1 MPDANQP
8 SVSPEALVTSEAAP
22 ETPPATPRS
31 NAPHSSLPPGG
42 TTLAAID
49 LGSNSFHMVLAR
61 YVEGHPLVLD
71 GMKEMVQLGAG
82 LDRARTLSEA
92 SQARAI
98 GCLERFGQRV
108 RPLPDENV
116 RAVGTN
122 TLRVARN
129 VEPFLERAQRALG
142 HRIEVVSGIE
152 EARLIYSGVVQDR
165 PSKDERLL
173 VIDIGGGSTEF
184 IIGERAVPIDLES
197 LYMGSIAM
205 MGLHFEDGKI
215 NAKRYRRAEVTA
227 LQELERI
234 QGRFRRLGWSAAV
247 GASGTVKAVQ
257 RVLKENGWSRG
268 PITRE
273 ALRKLRDAVVEA
285 GSVEKLSSLP
295 GLHRS
300 RANTLPGGVAIL
312 SASLEALEVSSL
324 EVSNKALREGLLND
338 LMMSRVLRQ
347 DVRETTVNAFMRKY
361 RVDEQQAHRVR
372 DTVLRLLPQVTQG
385 WGLPAL
391 RSSELCSWAARLHE
405 IGLDV
410 AHSHYHKH
418 GAYLVAHGDMPGFSR
433 HEQRLLS
440 ILVRAHRRKFPSA
453 LWRDLAPDD
462 RIVEYLAVLV
472 RLAALL
478 HRSRA
483 DVPPVTLV
491 AGRRSL
497 EVRFAPGWLEAHPL
511 VLADL
516 QEEAELLR
524 AGSFELRLPQGA
536 ERPWAGA
543 PHGGAEPRRDR
554 EGRA

>member
-1 MPDANQP
+1 MPEAAPSSAVFSQLSSAPPSASSSAPPAAPAPQP
-8 SVSPEALVTSEAAP
+8 SVPPE
-22 ETPPATPRS
+22 
-31 NAPHSSLPPGG
+31 G
-42 TTLAAID
+42 TTLAGID
-49 LGSNSFHMVLAR
+49 LGSNSFHMVLGR
-61 YVEGHPLVLD
+61 FVEGHPMVLD

-82 LDRARTLSEA
+82 LDRARVLSEA
-92 SQARAI
+92 SQQRAI
-98 GCLERFGQRV
+98 ECLTRFGERA
-108 RPLPDENV
+108 RSLPEENV

-129 VEPFLERAQRALG
+129 AESFLERAQRALG
-142 HRIEVVSGIE
+142 HRIEVISGIE
-152 EARLIYSGVVQDR
+152 EARLIYAGVVQDR

-205 MGLHFEDGKI
+205 MGRHFEDGKI

-257 RVLKENGWSRG
+257 RVLRENGWSKG

-273 ALRKLRDAVVEA
+273 SLRKLRDVVLEA
-285 GSVEKLSSLP
+285 GSIEKLATLK

-312 SASLEALEVSSL
+312 SASLEALDVSSL

-338 LMMSRVLRQ
+338 LMMSRMLRQ
-347 DVRETTVNAFMRKY
+347 DVRETTVNALMKKY
-361 RVDEQQAHRVR
+361 RVDEAQALRVR
-372 DTVLRLLPQVTQG
+372 DTVLRLLAQVTQA
-385 WGLPAL
+385 WSLPAL

-418 GAYLVAHGDMPGFSR
+418 GAYLVANGDMPGFSR

-440 ILVRAHRRKFPSA
+440 MLVRTHRRKFPTA
-453 LWRDLAPDD
+453 LWRELSSGD
-462 RIVEYLAVLV
+462 RIVESLAVLL
-472 RLAALL
+472 RLATLL
-478 HRSRA
+478 HRSRTE
-483 DVPPVTLV
+483 VPPVTLV
-491 AGRRSL
+491 AARRSL
-497 EVRFAPGWLEAHPL
+497 ELRFAPGWLEAHPL
-511 VLADL
+511 VQADL
-516 QEEAELLR
+516 QEESELLR
-524 AGSFELRLPQGA
+524 SSGFELKLPQGA
-536 ERPWAGA
+536 ERS
-543 PHGGAEPRRDR
+543 
-554 EGRA
+554 

>member
-1 MPDANQP
+1 MSDARESPPPAGSSGPP
-8 SVSPEALVTSEAAP
+8 SSSTPSASGAAAP
-22 ETPPATPRS
+22 SARGDARPTPPPE
-31 NAPHSSLPPGG
+31 G
-42 TTLAAID
+42 TTLAAVD
-49 LGSNSFHMVLAR
+49 LGSNSFHMVLGR
-61 YVEGHPLVLD
+61 FVEGHPMVLD

-82 LDRARTLSEA
+82 LDRARLLSDAAQQRALECLA
-92 SQARAI
+92 RFGERARA
-98 GCLERFGQRV
+98 
-108 RPLPDENV
+108 LPEENV

-129 VEPFLERAQRALG
+129 AEPFIERAQRALG
-142 HRIEVVSGIE
+142 HRIEVISGIE

-215 NAKRYRRAEVTA
+215 NAKRFRRAELTA

-234 QGRFRRLGWSAAV
+234 QERFRRLGWSAAV

-257 RVLKENGWSRG
+257 RVLRENGWSKG

-273 ALRKLRDAVVEA
+273 SLRQLRDVVLEA
-285 GSVEKLSSLP
+285 GSVEKLGALA

-312 SASLEALEVSSL
+312 SASFEALDIAAL

-347 DVRETTVNAFMRKY
+347 DVREATVRAYMKKY
-361 RVDEQQAHRVR
+361 RVDELQAQRVR
-372 DTVLRLLPQVTQG
+372 DTLLRLLPQVAPA

-391 RSSELCSWAARLHE
+391 RSSELGSWAARLHE
-405 IGLDV
+405 VGLDV

-418 GAYLVAHGDMPGFSR
+418 GAYLLAHGDMPGFSR

-440 ILVRAHRRKFPSA
+440 LLVRAHRRKFPAA
-453 LWRDLAPDD
+453 LWRELAGPD
-462 RIVEYLAVLV
+462 RIVEYLAVLL

-483 DVPPVTLV
+483 DVPPVTV
-491 AGRRSL
+491 VGGRRSL
-497 EVRFAPGWLEAHPL
+497 EVRFPHGWLEARPL
-511 VLADL
+511 LQADL
-516 QEEAELLR
+516 QEEAALLR
-524 AGSFELRLPQGA
+524 AGNFELKLPA
-536 ERPWAGA
+536 AL
-543 PHGGAEPRRDR
+543 DR
-554 EGRA
+554 AS